1 MERAIFTLRACS
13 FFLAKAICFFCLF
26 WIFSTP
32 AYAYSST
39 ISEPDSAYLFA
50 YAKHKNAGREGLLYA
65 WSLDGKQWNA
75 IGTELA
81 FVKSDYGRWG
91 SEKRMINPV
100 LFPRN
105 GGGWSC
111 AWQLS
116 PENNGPYAYTFTTDF
131 FNWGRQDYYVELND
145 LDKSMVSLVKNSLL
159 DREIISINGES
170 LRGTKLK
177 VTWSV
182 IKELIKHYDLA
193 LLKQKQWSERS
204 VDDDVR
210 FAGLKPLDVKL
221 TPKIGQSKSI
231 SDMLVGV
238 FFEDIN
244 YAADGGL
251 YAELIQN
258 RDFEYKL
265 SDKQGHDK
273 NWNEKTAWSMDGSGQ
288 FHIDSINPIHPNNK
302 HYARLQGA
310 GILRNIGYD
319 GIALHKNE
327 RYDLSFFGRGTAG
340 KGRQLKI
347 RISTQDGK
355 ILDEKSLVVDSK
367 NWKKYQLVLTANATC
382 KDAVLEFVF
391 TDRQQLDLDL
401 ISLFPQ
407 NTFKGRKNGLRKD
420 LAEAIAALNPR
431 FVRFPGGCLAH
442 GDGIDNIY
450 HWSNTVGPLE
460 SRVPQRNMWGYH
472 QTVGLGYYEYFQF
485 CEDIGAYAVPVV
497 AAGVPCQNS
506 GAHGHP
512 LGGQQCGIPM
522 EDMDDYIQ
530 EVLNLIEWANGDKNS
545 TWGKVRAAAGHPEP
559 FHLKYIGVG
568 NEDLISNVF
577 EERFTMIY
585 NAIREKYPDIQV
597 IGTAGPFFEGT
608 DYVEG
613 WKIADKLSVPIM
625 DEHYYQTPGWF
636 IHNQDFYDK
645 YDRNKAQ
652 VYLGEYAAHIE
663 GRASTLEVAL
673 AEAAYLTALER
684 NGDIVKMASYAPLLA
699 KDGYTQWRPDLIY
712 FNNTDVNLTPSYYV
726 QQLFGRN
733 NGTEYVPVEASYSNT
748 AVEVQKRVAFSI
760 VKDPKDQSIIIKMV
774 NVLPVAVNMELEL
787 AKFNLETEPAV
798 VAQLTGE
805 LKSTTAKPEQKS
817 VPVEKLKNQQ
827 LPPYSLTIIRIPSRA
842 K

>member
-1 MERAIFTLRACS
+1 MKTDNFKLRAYNS
-13 FFLAKAICFFCLF
+13 FLAKSLCFFCLF
-26 WIFSTP
+26 WISNVN
-32 AYAYSST
+32 ANVHRMKA
-39 ISEPDSAYLFA
+39 SEPDSAYFFA
-50 YAKHKNAGREGLLYA
+50 YAKEKNAGRDGLLYA
-65 WSLDGKQWNA
+65 WSLDGKKWNS
-75 IGTELA
+75 IGTDLA

-100 LFPRN
+100 LLPRK
-105 GGGWSC
+105 GGGWTC
-111 AWQLS
+111 VWQLT
-116 PENNGPYAYTFTTDF
+116 PENNGPYAHTYTNDF

-145 LDKSMVSLVKNSLL
+145 LDKSTISLVKNRLSVREEILL
-159 DREIISINGES
+159 HGETMQGS
-170 LRGTKLK
+170 KSK
-177 VTWSV
+177 VAWSV

-204 VDDDVR
+204 IDDAAR
-210 FAGLKPLDVKL
+210 FPGLKPLDIKL
-221 TPKIGQSKSI
+221 TPKTEQTKPI

-273 NWNEKTAWSMDGSGQ
+273 NWNEKTAWSIDGAGQ
-288 FHIDSINPIHPNNK
+288 FNIDSLNPIHPNNK
-302 HYARLQGA
+302 HYARLRGA
-310 GILRNIGYD
+310 GTLRNIGYD
-319 GIALHKNE
+319 GIALDKNE
-327 RYDLSFFGRGTAG
+327 RYDLSFFARGTSG

-347 RISTQDGK
+347 RMSTRDGK
-355 ILDEKSLVVDSK
+355 ILDEKFLTVDSK
-367 NWKKYQLVLTANATC
+367 DWKKYQLILTPNSTC
-382 KDAVLEFVF
+382 KDAVLELVF
-391 TDRQQLDLDL
+391 TDLQQLDLDL

-407 NTFKGRKNGLRKD
+407 HTYKGRKNGLRKD

-442 GDGIDNIY
+442 GDGIENIY
-450 HWSNTVGPLE
+450 HWSSTVGPLE

-485 CEDIGAYAVPVV
+485 CEDIGAHAVPVV

-506 GAHGHP
+506 GSHGHP

-613 WKIADKLSVPIM
+613 WKIANKLNVPIM

-645 YDRNKAQ
+645 YDRSKSQ
-652 VYLGEYAAHIE
+652 VYLGEYAAHIH

-699 KDGYTQWRPDLIY
+699 KEGYTQWRPDLIY
-712 FNNTDVNLTPSYYV
+712 FSNTEVNLTPSYYV

-733 NGTEYVPVEASYSNT
+733 NGTEYIPMEASYSNT

-760 VKDPKDQSIIIKMV
+760 VRDPKDQSLVVKMV
-774 NVLPVAVNMELEL
+774 NILPVSVNVELEL
-787 AKFNLETEPAV
+787 DKFDLEAEMAV
-798 VAQLTGE
+798 VSQLTGKLE
-805 LKSTTAKPEQKS
+805 SKTAKPEERTETVK
-817 VPVEKLKNQQ
+817 KLKHQQ
-827 LPPYSLTIIRIPSRA
+827 LPPYSLTIIRIHPAA

>member
-1 MERAIFTLRACS
+1 MKRAIFQPSASC
-13 FFLAKAICFFCLF
+13 FFLAKAICFGCLF
-26 WIFSTP
+26 WIFGTH
-32 AYAYSST
+32 AYGYSSNT
-39 ISEPDSAYLFA
+39 SEPDSAYFFA
-50 YAKHKNAGREGLLYA
+50 YAKEKSAGREGLLYA
-65 WSLDGKQWNA
+65 WSLDGKKWNP
-75 IGTELA
+75 IGTDLA

-91 SEKRMINPV
+91 SEKRMINPI
-100 LFPRN
+100 LFPRD
-105 GGGWSC
+105 GGGWAC

-116 PENNGPYAYTFTTDF
+116 PEINGAYAQTFTTDF
-131 FNWGRQDYYVELND
+131 FNWGRQDYYVKLND
-145 LDKSMVSLVKNSLL
+145 LDKSIVSFVKNSLL
-159 DREIISINGES
+159 NRENISINGES
-170 LRGTKLK
+170 LLGTKLK
-177 VTWSV
+177 VSWPV

-204 VDDDVR
+204 VDDEAR
-210 FAGLKPLDVKL
+210 FPELKPLDVKL
-221 TPKIGQSKSI
+221 TPNIGQSKSI

-251 YAELIQN
+251 YAEMIQN

-265 SDKQGHDK
+265 SDKQGHDN
-273 NWNEKTAWSMDGSGQ
+273 NWNQKTAWSIVGPGQ
-288 FHIDSINPIHPNNK
+288 FQIDSIHPIHPNNK
-302 HYARLQGA
+302 YYARLKGE

-319 GIALHKNE
+319 GIPLNKGE
-327 RYDLSFFGRGTAG
+327 GYDLSFFGRNAMG
-340 KGRQLKI
+340 KGRRLKI
-347 RISTQDGK
+347 RISTKDGK
-355 ILDEKSLVVDSK
+355 ILDEKSLTIDSK
-367 NWKKYQLVLTANATC
+367 NWKKYQLVLKSNENC
-382 KDAVLEFVF
+382 KDAVLEFAF
-391 TDRQQLDLDL
+391 TDLQQLDLDL

-407 NTFKGRKNGLRKD
+407 HTFKGRKNGLRKD
-420 LAEAIAALNPR
+420 LAEAIVALNPR

-442 GDGIDNIY
+442 GDGIENIY

-585 NAIREKYPDIQV
+585 NAIRAKYPEIQV

-613 WKIADKLSVPIM
+613 WKIANKLNVPIM

-645 YDRNKAQ
+645 YDRSKSQ
-652 VYLGEYAAHIE
+652 VYLGEYAAHIQ

-684 NGDIVKMASYAPLLA
+684 NGDVVKMASYAPLLA

-712 FNNTDVNLTPSYYV
+712 FSNTDVNLTPSYYV

-733 NGTEYVPVEASYSNT
+733 NGTEYIPVEAVYSNA

-760 VKDPKDQSIIIKMV
+760 VKDPKDQSLIVKLV
-774 NVLPVAVNMELEL
+774 NILPVAINIELEL
-787 AKFNLETEPAV
+787 DQLNLKADTALV
-798 VAQLTGE
+798 SQLTGKLE
-805 LKSTTAKPEQKS
+805 SKTAKPEEKTMA
-817 VPVEKLKNQQ
+817 VEKLKKQQ
-827 LPPYSLTIIRIPSRA
+827 LPPYSLTIIRIQSGA

>member
-1 MERAIFTLRACS
+1 MKRAIFQPSASC
-13 FFLAKAICFFCLF
+13 FFLAKAICFCCLF
-26 WIFSTP
+26 WIFGTN
-32 AYAYSST
+32 AYGYSSNT
-39 ISEPDSAYLFA
+39 SEPDSAYFFA
-50 YAKHKNAGREGLLYA
+50 YAKEKSAGREGLLYA
-65 WSLDGKQWNA
+65 WSLDGKKWNP
-75 IGTELA
+75 IGTDLT

-91 SEKRMINPV
+91 SEKRMINPI
-100 LFPRN
+100 LFPRD
-105 GGGWSC
+105 GGGWAC

-116 PENNGPYAYTFTTDF
+116 PEINGAYAQTFTTDF
-131 FNWGRQDYYVELND
+131 FNWGRQDYYVKLND
-145 LDKSMVSLVKNSLL
+145 LDKSIVSFVKNNLL
-159 DREIISINGES
+159 NRENISINGES
-170 LRGTKLK
+170 LLGTKLK
-177 VTWSV
+177 VSWPV

-204 VDDDVR
+204 VDDEAR
-210 FAGLKPLDVKL
+210 FPGLKPLDVKL
-221 TPKIGQSKSI
+221 TPNIGQSKSI

-251 YAELIQN
+251 YAEMIQN

-265 SDKQGHDK
+265 SDKQGHDN
-273 NWNEKTAWSMDGSGQ
+273 NWNQKTAWSIVGPGQ
-288 FHIDSINPIHPNNK
+288 FQIDSIHPIHPNNK
-302 HYARLQGA
+302 YYARLKGE

-319 GIALHKNE
+319 GIPLNKGE
-327 RYDLSFFGRGTAG
+327 GYDLSFFGRNAMG
-340 KGRQLKI
+340 KGRRLKI
-347 RISTQDGK
+347 RISTKDGK
-355 ILDEKSLVVDSK
+355 ILDEKSLTIDSK
-367 NWKKYQLVLTANATC
+367 NWKKYQLVFKSNGNC
-382 KDAVLEFVF
+382 KDAVLEFAF
-391 TDRQQLDLDL
+391 TDLQQLDLDL

-407 NTFKGRKNGLRKD
+407 HTFKGRKNGLRKD
-420 LAEAIAALNPR
+420 LAEAIVALNPR

-442 GDGIDNIY
+442 GDGIENIY

-585 NAIREKYPDIQV
+585 NAIRAKYPEIQV

-613 WKIADKLSVPIM
+613 WKIANKLKVPIM

-645 YDRNKAQ
+645 YDRSKSQ
-652 VYLGEYAAHIE
+652 VYLGEYAAHIQ

-684 NGDIVKMASYAPLLA
+684 NGDVVKMASYAPLLA

-712 FNNTDVNLTPSYYV
+712 FSNTDVNLTPSYYV

-733 NGTEYVPVEASYSNT
+733 NGTEYIPVEAVYSNV

-760 VKDPKDQSIIIKMV
+760 VKDPKDQSLIVKLV
-774 NVLPVAVNMELEL
+774 NILPVAINIELEL
-787 AKFNLETEPAV
+787 DQLNLKSDTALV
-798 VAQLTGE
+798 SQLTGKLE
-805 LKSTTAKPEQKS
+805 STTVKPEEKTMA
-817 VPVEKLKNQQ
+817 VEKLKKQQ
-827 LPPYSLTIIRIPSRA
+827 LPPYSLTIIRIQSGA

>member
-1 MERAIFTLRACS
+1 MERHIFKLRAYIL
-13 FFLAKAICFFCLF
+13 FLVRAVCFFGLIWVF
-26 WIFSTP
+26 DVNARPVRT
-32 AYAYSST
+32 ATAD
-39 ISEPDSAYLFA
+39 PDSAQLFA
-50 YAKHKNAGREGLLYA
+50 YAKEKNAGREGLLYA
-65 WSLDGKQWNA
+65 WSLDGKQWNS

-91 SEKRMINPV
+91 EEKRMINPV
-100 LFPRN
+100 VIPKKE
-105 GGGWSC
+105 GGW
-111 AWQLS
+111 AAIWQLS
-116 PENNGPYAYTFTTDF
+116 PSSEGPYAYTHTSDF
-131 FNWGRQDYYVELND
+131 YTWGRQEYFIKLNNMD
-145 LDKSMVSLVKNSLL
+145 HSIVSEVKKSLSAQHQVML
-159 DREIISINGES
+159 NGEMVK
-170 LRGTKLK
+170 GTKLK
-177 VTWSV
+177 VSWTV

-193 LLKQKQWSERS
+193 VLKQKQWSERS
-204 VDDDVR
+204 VEDAAR
-210 FAGLKPLDVKL
+210 FPGLQPLDVRL
-221 TPKIGQSKSI
+221 TPRTAHSKPI

-258 RDFEYKL
+258 RDFEYKW

-273 NWNEKTAWSMDGSGQ
+273 NWNQKTAWSVDGAGQ
-288 FHIDSINPIHPNNK
+288 FHIDSIHPIHSNNK
-302 HYARLQGA
+302 YYASLSGS
-310 GILRNIGYD
+310 GVFRNIGYD
-319 GIALHKNE
+319 GIALHKQE
-327 RYDLSFFGRGTAG
+327 RYDLSFFARVPAG
-340 KGRQLKI
+340 KKARLNI
-347 RISTQDGK
+347 RISTKEGK
-355 ILDEKSLVVDSK
+355 VLDETSLTVADK
-367 NWKKYQLVLTANATC
+367 AWKKYQLVLKPSSAC
-382 KDAVLEFVF
+382 KDAVLEFAF
-391 TDRQQLDLDL
+391 TDVQQLDLDL

-407 NTFKGRKNGLRKD
+407 NTFKGRKNGMRKD

-442 GDGIDNIY
+442 GDGIENIY

-506 GAHGHP
+506 GSHGHP

-530 EVLNLIEWANGDKNS
+530 EVLNLIEWANGDKNT

-568 NEDLISNVF
+568 NEDLISDVF

-585 NAIREKYPDIQV
+585 NAIREKYPEIQV
-597 IGTAGPFFEGT
+597 IGTAGPFFQGT

-613 WKIADKLSVPIM
+613 WKIADKLRIPIM

-645 YDRNKAQ
+645 YDRSKSQ
-652 VYLGEYAAHIE
+652 VYLGEYAAHID

-712 FNNTDVNLTPSYYV
+712 FTNTDVRLTPSYYV
-726 QQLFGRN
+726 QQLFGN
-733 NGTEYVPVEASYSNT
+733 NSGTEYIPVKASYSN
-748 AVEVQKRVAFSI
+748 AASDVSKRVAFSI
-760 VKDPKDQSIIIKMV
+760 VKDLQDQSFIIKLV
-774 NVLPVAVNMELEL
+774 NILPVAVNMQLEL
-787 AKFNLETEPAV
+787 DQLDVKGDTALV
-798 VAQLTGE
+798 SQLTGKLE
-805 LKSTTAKPEQKS
+805 SKTAKPEEKT
-817 VPVEKLKNQQ
+817 VTVDKLKNQQ
-827 LPPYSLTIIRIPSRA
+827 LPPYSLTIIRIQPGA

>member
-1 MERAIFTLRACS
+1 MKRAIFQPSASC
-13 FFLAKAICFFCLF
+13 FFLAKAICFCCLF
-26 WIFSTP
+26 WIFGTN
-32 AYAYSST
+32 AYGYSSNT
-39 ISEPDSAYLFA
+39 SEPDSAYFFA
-50 YAKHKNAGREGLLYA
+50 YAKEKSAGREGLLYA
-65 WSLDGKQWNA
+65 WSLDGKKWNP
-75 IGTELA
+75 IGTDLT

-91 SEKRMINPV
+91 SEKRMINPI
-100 LFPRN
+100 LFPRD
-105 GGGWSC
+105 GGGWAC

-116 PENNGPYAYTFTTDF
+116 PEINGAYAQTFTTDF
-131 FNWGRQDYYVELND
+131 FNWGRQDYYVKLND
-145 LDKSMVSLVKNSLL
+145 LDKSIVSFVKNNLL
-159 DREIISINGES
+159 NRENISINGES
-170 LRGTKLK
+170 LLGTKLK
-177 VTWSV
+177 VSWPV

-204 VDDDVR
+204 VDDEAR
-210 FAGLKPLDVKL
+210 FPGLKPLDVKL
-221 TPKIGQSKSI
+221 TPNIGQSKSI

-251 YAELIQN
+251 YAEMIQN

-265 SDKQGHDK
+265 SDKQGHDN
-273 NWNEKTAWSMDGSGQ
+273 NWNQKTAWSIVGPGQ
-288 FHIDSINPIHPNNK
+288 FQIDSIHPIHPNNK
-302 HYARLQGA
+302 YYARLKGE

-319 GIALHKNE
+319 GIPLNKGE
-327 RYDLSFFGRGTAG
+327 GYDLSFFGRNAMG
-340 KGRQLKI
+340 KGRRLKI
-347 RISTQDGK
+347 RISTKDGK
-355 ILDEKSLVVDSK
+355 ILDEKSLTIDSK
-367 NWKKYQLVLTANATC
+367 NWKKYQLVFKSNENC
-382 KDAVLEFVF
+382 KDAVLEFAF
-391 TDRQQLDLDL
+391 TDLQQLDLDL

-407 NTFKGRKNGLRKD
+407 HTFKGRKNGLRKD
-420 LAEAIAALNPR
+420 LAEAIVALNPR

-442 GDGIDNIY
+442 GDGIENIY

-585 NAIREKYPDIQV
+585 NAIRAKYPEIQV

-613 WKIADKLSVPIM
+613 WKIANKLNVPIM
-625 DEHYYQTPGWF
+625 DEHYYQSPGWF

-645 YDRNKAQ
+645 YDRSKAQ
-652 VYLGEYAAHIE
+652 VYLGEYAAHIH

-684 NGDIVKMASYAPLLA
+684 NGDVVKMASYAPLLA

-712 FNNTDVNLTPSYYV
+712 FSNTDVNLTPSYYV

-733 NGTEYVPVEASYSNT
+733 NGTEYIPVEAVYSNA

-760 VKDPKDQSIIIKMV
+760 VKDPKDQSLIVKLV
-774 NVLPVAVNMELEL
+774 NILPVAINIELEL
-787 AKFNLETEPAV
+787 DQLNLKADTALV
-798 VAQLTGE
+798 SQLTGKLE
-805 LKSTTAKPEQKS
+805 SKTAKPEEKTMA
-817 VPVEKLKNQQ
+817 VEKLKKQQ
-827 LPPYSLTIIRIPSRA
+827 LPPYSLTIIRIQSGA